1 MKRLDIIVKPD
12 KMNSVMEAI
21 IKVGVGGLTVL
32 NARGMG
38 TAEAPLVGQSYSREV
53 IIVIVDDSKVNK
65 LKSAISSAACT
76 KLRGDGKIFIS
87 NVEEAS
93 DICSGNTGTN
103 AI

>member
-1 MKRLDIIVKPD
+1 MKRLDIIVKLD
-12 KMNSVMEAI
+12 KVNSVIEAI
-21 IKVGVGGLTVL
+21 TKVGVGGMTVIH
-32 NARGMG
+32 ARGQG
-38 TAEAPLVGQSYSREV
+38 TADPPLVGQSYSREV
-53 IIVIVDDSKVNK
+53 VIVIVDDSKVNK

>member
-1 MKRLDIIVKPD
+1 MKRLDIIVKLD
-12 KMNSVMEAI
+12 KVNSVIEAI
-21 IKVGVGGLTVL
+21 TKVGVGGMTVIH
-32 NARGMG
+32 ARGQG
-38 TAEAPLVGQSYSREV
+38 TADPPLVGQSYSREV

>member
-1 MKRLDIIVKPD
+1 MKRLDIIVKLD
-12 KMNSVMEAI
+12 KVNSVVEAI
-21 IKVGVGGLTVL
+21 SKVGVGGITILH
-32 NARGMG
+32 ARGQG
-38 TAEAPLVGQSYSREV
+38 TANPPLVGQSYSREI

-93 DICSGNTGTN
+93 DICSGHTGIN

>member
-1 MKRLDIIVKPD
+1 MKRLDIIVKLD
-12 KMNSVMEAI
+12 KVNNVTEAI
-21 IKVGVGGLTVL
+21 NKVGVGGMTIVH
-32 NARGMG
+32 ARGQG
-38 TAEAPLVGQSYSREV
+38 AADPPLVGQSYSREI

-76 KLRGDGKIFIS
+76 KMRGDGKIFIS

>member
-1 MKRLDIIVKPD
+1 MKRLDIIVKLD
-12 KMNSVMEAI
+12 KVNSVVEAI
-21 IKVGVGGLTVL
+21 TKVGVGGMTVIH
-32 NARGMG
+32 ARGQG
-38 TAEAPLVGQSYSREV
+38 TADPPLVGQSYSREI
-53 IIVIVDDSKVNK
+53 IIVIVDDSKVDK

>member
-1 MKRLDIIVKPD
+1 MKRLDIIVRLD
-12 KMNSVMEAI
+12 KVNSVVDAI
-21 IKVGVGGLTVL
+21 KKVGVGGITILH
-32 NARGMG
+32 ARGQG
-38 TAEAPLVGQSYSREV
+38 TADPPLVGQSYSREV

>member
-1 MKRLDIIVKPD
+1 MKRLDIIVKLD
-12 KMNSVMEAI
+12 KVNNVTEAI
-21 IKVGVGGLTVL
+21 NKVGVGGMTIMH
-32 NARGMG
+32 ARGQG
-38 TAEAPLVGQSYSREV
+38 ASDPPLVGQFYSRE
-53 IIVIVDDSKVNK
+53 IIVIVVDDSKVNK

-93 DICSGNTGTN
+93 DICSGNTGIN

>member
-1 MKRLDIIVKPD
+1 MKRLDIIVKLD
-12 KMNSVMEAI
+12 KVNSVVEAI
-21 IKVGVGGLTVL
+21 TKVGVGGMTVIH
-32 NARGMG
+32 ARGQG
-38 TAEAPLVGQSYSREV
+38 TADPPLVGQSYSREV
-53 IIVIVDDSKVNK
+53 VIVIVDDSKVNK
-65 LKSAISSAACT
+65 LKSAISNAACT

>member
-1 MKRLDIIVKPD
+1 MKRLDIIVKLD
-12 KMNSVMEAI
+12 KVNSVVEAI
-21 IKVGVGGLTVL
+21 NKVGVGGITILH
-32 NARGMG
+32 ARGQG
-38 TAEAPLVGQSYSREV
+38 TADPPLVGQSYSREV
-53 IIVIVDDSKVNK
+53 IIVIVDDSKVDK
-65 LKSAISSAACT
+65 LKSAISSVACT

>member
-1 MKRLDIIVKPD
+1 MKRLDIIVKLD
-12 KMNSVMEAI
+12 KVNSVVDAI
-21 IKVGVGGLTVL
+21 KKVGVGGITILH
-32 NARGMG
+32 ARGQG
-38 TAEAPLVGQSYSREV
+38 SANPPLVGQSYSREI

>member
-1 MKRLDIIVKPD
+1 MKRLDIIVKLD
-12 KMNSVMEAI
+12 KVNSVVEAI
-21 IKVGVGGLTVL
+21 TKVGVGGMTVIH
-32 NARGMG
+32 ARGQG
-38 TAEAPLVGQSYSREV
+38 TADPPLVGQSYSREV